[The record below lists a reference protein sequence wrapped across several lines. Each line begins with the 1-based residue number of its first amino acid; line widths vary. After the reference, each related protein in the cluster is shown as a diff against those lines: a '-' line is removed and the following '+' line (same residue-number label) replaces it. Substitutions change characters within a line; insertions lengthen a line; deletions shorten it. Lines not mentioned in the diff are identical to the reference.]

1 MVELAVD
8 IVAFCIVAAA
18 VVAALAVLGAIWI
31 SFGQWLEVVPGRPR
45 RFWSTLGTVFA
56 VLVLLAWYSLS
67 PSGLAAAGAWIAL
80 TGVAVALCMALD
92 RLGWRWKVAAVWLTW
107 GALVLGLIAVVLH
120 GEGRLP

>member
-1 MVELAVD
+1 MVELAID

-18 VVAALAVLGAIWI
+18 VVAALTVLGAIWI

-45 RFWSTLGTVFA
+45 RFWSTLGTVLA
-56 VLVLLAWYSLS
+56 VLVLLAWHSLS
-67 PSGLAAAGAWIAL
+67 PATLAAAAAL
-80 TGVAVALCMALD
+80 GVLVGVAVGICMALD
-92 RLGWRWKVAAVWLTW
+92 WLGWRWKVAAVWLTW